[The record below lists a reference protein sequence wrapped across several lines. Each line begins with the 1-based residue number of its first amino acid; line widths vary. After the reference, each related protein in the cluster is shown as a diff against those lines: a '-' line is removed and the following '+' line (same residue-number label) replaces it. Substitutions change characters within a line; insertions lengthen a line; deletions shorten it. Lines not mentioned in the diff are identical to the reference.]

1 MLALVMCGGKG
12 SRMALPI
19 EKSLLKLRDKTLI
32 EYVLDA
38 LIDYRGFENIVVVP
52 SANTPATCTFLY
64 AHKYYTSGI
73 IEIFE
78 GRGENYS
85 RPIVCPGE
93 NKTCRCFCSIC
104 RSSITKS
111 SNNSKDHHSLS
122 AFFSLHFYSIGNM
135 LR

>member
-1 MLALVMCGGKG
+1 
-12 SRMALPI
+12 MALPI

-78 GRGENYS
+78 GIGENYS
-85 RPIVCPGE
+85 LDLSYVLGKIRPAVVF
-93 NKTCRCFCSIC
+93 R
-104 RSSITKS
+104 
-111 SNNSKDHHSLS
+111 
-122 AFFSLHFYSIGNM
+122 
-135 LR
+135 